1 MDIFSH
7 GLWGGISLGRS
18 NKKLFIWSFVFGI
31 APDLIT
37 FGWFFIFNFNK
48 FYQKHTT
55 NEQTIAEIP
64 SYIFELYN
72 LTHSLIPILTIIA
85 IIFVWQKKIIT
96 PLLAWPLHIL
106 MDIPTHSLNF
116 FPTPFAW
123 PLFDLKINGTPWPHP
138 LIFIPNW
145 IALITISVWLYLRS
159 RKQRAP

>member
-1 MDIFSH
+1 MDVFSH
-7 GLWGGISLGRS
+7 GLWGGLLLGRS
-18 NKKLFIWSFVFGI
+18 NKKLFIWSFIFGI

-48 FYQKHTT
+48 SYQKHTINNQIIT
-55 NEQTIAEIP
+55 DIP
-64 SYIFELYN
+64 NYIFELYN
-72 LTHSLIPILTIIA
+72 LTHSLIPILTVIA
-85 IIFVWQKKIIT
+85 IIFVWQKKIIM

-123 PLFDLKINGTPWPHP
+123 PLFDLKINGIPWSHP

-145 IALITISVWLYLRS
+145 IALIIISGWLYLRPP
-159 RKQRAP
+159 KQRMS